1 MLLHLSFKNCNTRIL
16 MRIKSTLLTLG
27 LSAIALTACQT
38 ASSPSTVKG
47 KWSFNTLQG
56 DYAELWMDDQS
67 LLTVRSDS
75 RNPYV
80 FDYIHNG
87 DTIILYE
94 KGQRGD
100 KKWEASRFLIE
111 EQNDTLIKILQNT
124 IHNELHL
131 ISKDPGK
138 IKNIQSYRDSVLL
151 DFDSRAQSEQ

>member
-1 MLLHLSFKNCNTRIL
+1 

-27 LSAIALTACQT
+27 LSAIALTSCQT
-38 ASSPSTVKG
+38 TSNSDTLKG

-56 DYAELWMDDQS
+56 AYGELWMDGQS
-67 LLTVRSDS
+67 LLTVKASS

-100 KKWEASRFLIE
+100 KKWEASRFFIE
-111 EQNDTLIKILQNT
+111 EQSEHFIKILQDS

-131 ISKDPGK
+131 INNEVGK

-151 DFDSRAQSEQ
+151 DFDSRAKSQQ

>member
-1 MLLHLSFKNCNTRIL
+1 
-16 MRIKSTLLTLG
+16 
-27 LSAIALTACQT
+27 
-38 ASSPSTVKG
+38 
-47 KWSFNTLQG
+47 
-56 DYAELWMDDQS
+56 MDGQS
-67 LLTVRSDS
+67 LLTVKASS

-100 KKWEASRFLIE
+100 KKWEASRFFIE
-111 EQNDTLIKILQNT
+111 EQSEHFIKILQDS

-131 ISKDPGK
+131 INNEVGK

-151 DFDSRAQSEQ
+151 DFDSRAKSQQ